1 MTTPAAPAA
10 PTPPRTRDDILAEQE
25 ARRRRRHVLGLD
37 LGKQQDHS
45 ALALL
50 EYQAAGPAVID
61 GVMGPVALR
70 RTPPVFS
77 IRTAHRWPLGTGYRS
92 VVASLVRTAQS
103 GQLPNVS
110 LLAIDVS
117 GPGEAVWEDILFE
130 LRQYNAPFSL
140 VGVTITPGTGFRQR
154 EGEPGRWNVSKFS
167 LASELTALLARR
179 RLVYAPGLPGAR
191 DLMQELE
198 AFSTK
203 ITATAQET
211 FEAARGSH
219 DDLCMAVALAAWAA
233 VRQDHPADAVRMT

>member
-1 MTTPAAPAA
+1 MTTPTAPTA
-10 PTPPRTRDDILAEQE
+10 PTPPRTRDDVLAEQE

-45 ALALL
+45 ALSLL
-50 EYQAAGPAVID
+50 EYQAAGPAMID
-61 GVMGPVALR
+61 GVMGPQALR

-77 IRTAHRWPLGTGYRS
+77 IRTAHRWPLGTGYRN
-92 VVASLVRTAQS
+92 VVASLVRIAQS

-110 LLAIDVS
+110 LLAIDCS
-117 GPGEAVWEDILFE
+117 GVGDAVWEDILFE
-130 LRQYNAPFSL
+130 LRRYNARFSL
-140 VGVTITPGTGFRQR
+140 VGITIVPGTGFRQR
-154 EGEPGRWNVSKFS
+154 EGEHGRWNVSKHA

-179 RLVYAPGLPGAR
+179 RLIYAPDLPGGRA
-191 DLMQELE
+191 LMQELE

-211 FEAARGSH
+211 FEAARGAK

-233 VRQDHPADAVRMT
+233 VRLEHPAGD